1 MPTIDCSLVSD
12 GSSDAALLPLIRW
25 AVAQHAGECLVE
37 AVWADLR
44 RSRRPLPKLA
54 DRIIEAVELYPC
66 DILFVHRDA
75 EAQPYEQRKGEIDE
89 AIALARERGLS
100 VPHVCVIPVKMQEAW
115 LLLEEPAIRRAA
127 GNPNG
132 ATRLAL
138 PAAGR
143 IESIPD
149 PKQLLYGLLR
159 SASGLGTR
167 RLYAFRPGRQ
177 ARLVSEHME
186 NMAVLRQLPAFRRFE
201 AEVREAL
208 DVFRRGNRM
217 DSGAA
222 AIV

>member
-25 AVAQHAGECLVE
+25 AVARHAGEYLVE

-44 RSRRPLPKLA
+44 RSRRPLPTLA
-54 DRIIEAVELYPC
+54 NRIVEGMELYPC

-75 EAQPYEQRKGEIDE
+75 EAQSYEQRKCEIDN
-89 AIALARERGLS
+89 AVALARERGLR
-100 VPHVCVIPVKMQEAW
+100 VPCVCVVPVRMQEAW
-115 LLLEEPAIRRAA
+115 LLLEEAAIRRAA

-132 ATRLAL
+132 TTRLAL
-138 PAAGR
+138 PAVGK
-143 IESIPD
+143 IERIPD
-149 PKQLLYGLLR
+149 PKQQLYDLLR
-159 SASGLGTR
+159 SASGLGCR
-167 RLYAFRPGRQ
+167 RLQSFRPGKQ

-186 NMAVLRQLPAFRRFE
+186 NMVVLRHLPAFQRFE

-208 DVFRRGNRM
+208 NVFRRGNRM